1 MNTWSYSSLSL
12 FKQCPRKY
20 YRLRIAKDIIEPEA
34 EHLIYGKEVHK
45 VAEEY
50 GRDGVKIP
58 AKYSFIK
65 PHIDALME
73 IEGDKYF
80 EYEMGLT
87 KDRAPCGFRDE
98 AAWWRG
104 IADFMVMPTNGSSGF
119 IVDYK
124 TSKSARYADTS
135 QLEILSLAVFA
146 HFPHIEKIKC
156 ALMFVVSEEFVPIEV
171 TREDIPKMWAVWDE
185 PTKRLEIAHESGVWN
200 PSPNFTCRKW
210 CPVIDCEH
218 NGRA

>member
-1 MNTWSYSSLSL
+1 
-12 FKQCPRKY
+12 
-20 YRLRIAKDIIEPEA
+20 
-34 EHLIYGKEVHK
+34 
-45 VAEEY
+45 
-50 GRDGVKIP
+50 
-58 AKYSFIK
+58 
-65 PHIDALME
+65 
-73 IEGDKYF
+73 
-80 EYEMGLT
+80 
-87 KDRAPCGFRDE
+87 
-98 AAWWRG
+98 
-104 IADFMVMPTNGSSGF
+104 
-119 IVDYK
+119 
-124 TSKSARYADTS
+124 
-135 QLEILSLAVFA
+135 LEILSLAVFA